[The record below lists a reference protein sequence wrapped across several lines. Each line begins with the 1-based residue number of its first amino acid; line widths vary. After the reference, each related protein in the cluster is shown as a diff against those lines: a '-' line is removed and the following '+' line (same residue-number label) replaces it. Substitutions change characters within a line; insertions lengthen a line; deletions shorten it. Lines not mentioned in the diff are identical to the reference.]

1 MQRFINNLLYSK
13 APLMV
18 VLRYVL
24 VALIVIMGI
33 TRLRLI
39 LILIAYPN
47 TYMDRD
53 TLTYFLMAKAILAGL
68 NPYLPLNELAL
79 KFVGSGAFLT
89 HPAPTTTTMALLFI
103 PLTIFGYDTS
113 VVIWLIIELL
123 LLAAIAY
130 LLPFLWN
137 GKRNVLVFIF
147 LFFLLLAW
155 YPVMVDLLL
164 GQLSIM
170 LTFFLLVGLL
180 AIRRGHKVLG
190 GVLLG
195 VSVAIKMIT
204 WPLIVYFALKKEW
217 KTVLSSILTIL
228 SLNIIS
234 VFIIGVN
241 PMLEYYL
248 RISTQVSVIYH
259 GFLKNYSLWS
269 IGYRFFEGTG
279 PTGDGYISAPP
290 LISLPHIAPFVSAGL
305 AVAFLVIGLIWA
317 MRCKDLDIAYSIMIC
332 VLIAIS
338 PIAWDHYYVMLIISL
353 VVLLHDLWKH
363 SFPTWPTLIFMIIA
377 LSFLLIN
384 DQIDGAVLLL
394 NSGELLKA
402 TGYQITF
409 ATSLLEVVPILEL
422 IVLTILL
429 WQRGIAKNKAQNT
442 EIQTL
447 PVDVETN

>member
-1 MQRFINNLLYSK
+1 MQRFINNLLCSK

-18 VLRYVL
+18 VLRYLL

-39 LILIAYPN
+39 LILLSYRD

-53 TLTYFLMAKAILAGL
+53 TLTYFLMGKAILAGI

-103 PLTIFGYDTS
+103 PLTLFDYSNS

-137 GKRNVLVFIF
+137 GKKKIF
-147 LFFLLLAW
+147 VSILLFFLLLAW

-164 GQLSIM
+164 GQLSIL
-170 LTFFLLVGLL
+170 LTFLLLVGLL
-180 AIRRGHKVLG
+180 ALRKGHRVLG
-190 GVLLG
+190 GVVLG

-204 WPLIVYFALKKEW
+204 WPLIVYFAFKKDW
-217 KTVLSSILTIL
+217 RTVISSILTIL
-228 SLNIIS
+228 GFNI
-234 VFIIGVN
+234 VTLFIIGIN

-248 RISTQVSVIYH
+248 QISTQVSAIYQ

-279 PTGDGYISAPP
+279 PMGDGYVSAPP
-290 LISLPHIAPFVSAGL
+290 LISLPQIAPYVSAGL
-305 AVAFLVIGLIWA
+305 AAAFLVIGLIWA
-317 MRCKDLDIAYSIMIC
+317 LRCKDLEIAYSIMIC

-338 PIAWDHYYVMLIISL
+338 PITWDHYYVMLIISL
-353 VVLLHDLWKH
+353 VVLLHNLYKH
-363 SFPTWPTLIFMIIA
+363 SFPAWPTLIFIIIA
-377 LSFLLIN
+377 LSFFLVN
-384 DQIDGAVLLL
+384 DHLDEAVLLL

-409 ATSLLEVVPILEL
+409 ASSLLEVIPILEL
-422 IVLTILL
+422 ILLTVLL
-429 WQRGIAKNKAQNT
+429 WQRGVAKDQAQGT
-442 EIQTL
+442 ETFTS
-447 PVDVETN
+447 PVDIR

>member
-18 VLRYVL
+18 VLRYLL

-39 LILIAYPN
+39 LILLSYRD

-53 TLTYFLMAKAILAGL
+53 TLTYFLMGKAILAGI

-103 PLTIFGYDTS
+103 PLTLFDYSNS

-137 GKRNVLVFIF
+137 GKKKIF
-147 LFFLLLAW
+147 VSILLFFLLLAW

-164 GQLSIM
+164 GQLSIL
-170 LTFFLLVGLL
+170 LTFLLLVGLL
-180 AIRRGHKVLG
+180 ALRKGHRVLG
-190 GVLLG
+190 GVVLG

-204 WPLIVYFALKKEW
+204 WPLIVYFAFKKDW
-217 KTVLSSILTIL
+217 RTVISSILTIL
-228 SLNIIS
+228 GFNI
-234 VFIIGVN
+234 VTLFIIGIK
-241 PMLEYYL
+241 PLLEYYL
-248 RISTQVSVIYH
+248 QISTQVSAIYQ

-279 PTGDGYISAPP
+279 PMGDGYVSAPP
-290 LISLPHIAPFVSAGL
+290 LISLPQIAPYVSAGL

-317 MRCKDLDIAYSIMIC
+317 LRCKDLEIAYSIMIC

-338 PIAWDHYYVMLIISL
+338 PITWDHYYVMLIISL
-353 VVLLHDLWKH
+353 VVLLHNLYKH
-363 SFPTWPTLIFMIIA
+363 SFPAWPTLIFIIIA
-377 LSFLLIN
+377 LSFFLVN
-384 DQIDGAVLLL
+384 DHLDEAVLLL

-409 ATSLLEVVPILEL
+409 ASSLLEVIPILEL
-422 IVLTILL
+422 ILLTVLL
-429 WQRGIAKNKAQNT
+429 WQRGVAKDQAQGT
-442 EIQTL
+442 ETFTS
-447 PVDVETN
+447 PVDIR

>member
-18 VLRYVL
+18 VLRYL
-24 VALIVIMGI
+24 LIALIVIMGI

-39 LILIAYPN
+39 LILLAYPD

-53 TLTYFLMAKAILAGL
+53 TLTYFLMAKAILAGI
-68 NPYLPLNELAL
+68 NPYLPLNELSL
-79 KFVGSGAFLT
+79 RFVGSASDLT

-103 PLTIFGYDTS
+103 PLTLFGYNNS

-137 GKRNVLVFIF
+137 GKKNIF
-147 LFFLLLAW
+147 VSILLFFLLLAW

-164 GQLSIM
+164 GQLSIL
-170 LTFFLLVGLL
+170 LTFLLLIGLLVL
-180 AIRRGHKVLG
+180 RKGHKVLG

-204 WPLIVYFALKKEW
+204 WPLIVYFVFKKDW
-217 KTVLSSILTIL
+217 RTVISSILTIL
-228 SLNIIS
+228 GFNI
-234 VFIIGVN
+234 VTLFIIGIN

-248 RISTQVSVIYH
+248 QISTQVSAIYQ

-269 IGYRFFEGTG
+269 IGYRFFKGTG
-279 PTGDGYISAPP
+279 PMGDGYISAPP

-353 VVLLHDLWKH
+353 VVLLHNLYEH
-363 SFPTWPTLIFMIIA
+363 SFPTWPTLIFIIIA
-377 LSFLLIN
+377 LSFFLIN
-384 DQIDGAVLLL
+384 DHLDEAVLLL

-409 ATSLLEVVPILEL
+409 ASSLLEVIPILEL
-422 IVLTILL
+422 ILLTVLL
-429 WQRGIAKNKAQNT
+429 WQRGVAKDQVQGT
-442 EIQTL
+442 ETL
-447 PVDVETN
+447 TSPVDIR